1 VSQVP
6 DPQPWQAP
14 ALRVVSGQATAEEL
28 AAVVVVLGAAS
39 ARAQDGPAAAPRRS
53 QWAAPSRLVRAPI
66 VAGPGAWR
74 ASALPR

>member
-6 DPQPWQAP
+6 DPQPQQAP
-14 ALRVVSGQATAEEL
+14 ALRVVSGQPTAEEL
-28 AAVVVVLGAAS
+28 AAVVVVFGAVA
-39 ARAQDGPAAAPRRS
+39 ARGSSRPAGAPRRS
-53 QWAAPSRLVRAPI
+53 QWAAPARLVRAPI